1 MCLQRGEGRGEGVRF
16 FHNACT
22 QCDPLTAHALRH
34 ATQNL
39 TSGSPP
45 WAVRMEA
52 TPRYL
57 FHPAVP
63 GRVHQVLPGMRLLVL
78 LREPLKR
85 VVSHFNMEFLI
96 RREQGE

>member
-1 MCLQRGEGRGEGVRF
+1 MHCGVSSPI
-16 FHNACT
+16 HV
-22 QCDPLTAHALRH
+22 LRH
-34 ATQNL
+34 APQNL

-45 WAVRMEA
+45 WAVRMDA

-63 GRVHQVLPGMRLLVL
+63 ARVKEVLPDMRLLVL
-78 LREPLKR
+78 LREPSKR

-96 RREQGE
+96 RRAQGE